1 MSKILLPQ
9 RGILHDRLHEDWVVS
24 LILRGDAAAARA
36 VVVRISSI
44 VNNQRAMAAV
54 AASETAMA
62 AVIDSET
69 AMAAV
74 IDSETAM
81 AAVAASQ
88 TAMDAIFA
96 STTTRTLIFTTPY
109 INTLWGSSVAI
120 QRFAAYLSTL
130 SVSQGSSKYL
140 AKITVPIDG
149 SLVSAVSS
157 LWGISTDTGV
167 YYDNRAVRARPSGN
181 VIMDAMDV
189 TVWTEYS
196 GTIASGDTGLEF
208 DVEVYYSTYGTL
220 VINTSTNVPSGKTGY
235 SIQMSYNGTINPHR
249 FYGLKFTRRT

>member
-9 RGILHDRLHEDWVVS
+9 RGILHDRLHEDWVIP
-24 LILRGDAAAARA
+24 LIIRRDEAAARA
-36 VVVRISSI
+36 VVAHIDSI
-44 VNNQRAMAAV
+44 VNNSRAMLVV
-54 AASETAMA
+54 ASSQTIMA

-74 IDSETAM
+74 
-81 AAVAASQ
+81 VASQ

-130 SVSQGSSKYL
+130 SVSQGSGSYR

-157 LWGISTDTGV
+157 LWGISTSMSV
-167 YYDNRAVRARPSGN
+167 YYDNRAVRAQPSGN
-181 VIMDAMDV
+181 VIMDATDV

-208 DVEVYYSTYGTL
+208 DVDVFYSSTGTL

-235 SIQMSYNGTINPHR
+235 SIQTSYDGTTYPHR